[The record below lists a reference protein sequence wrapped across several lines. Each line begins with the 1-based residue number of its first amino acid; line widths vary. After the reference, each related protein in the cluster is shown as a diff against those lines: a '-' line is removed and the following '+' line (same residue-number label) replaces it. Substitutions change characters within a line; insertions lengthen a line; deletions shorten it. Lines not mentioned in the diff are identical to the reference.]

1 MNPIR
6 KFTNAEIVAILDD
19 AITAYPNSRYYEVWA
34 LLHTR
39 GLYKQYLN
47 YYLNVSPDEE
57 IKSRMNTLRE
67 LQQTKLV
74 DGLLNKRSD
83 VSESGAMFILRCKY
97 GFIEQDKREKLEID
111 RQRLEQTNNVIDAID
126 NAINVNFTIAKHRS
140 EDEINKLLE
149 G

>member
-6 KFTNAEIVAILDD
+6 KFTNAEIIAILDD
-19 AITAYPNSRYYEVWA
+19 AISVYPNSRYYEVWA
-34 LLHTR
+34 LLHTK

-47 YYLNVSPDEE
+47 YYLNVSPDDK

-83 VSESGAMFILRCKY
+83 VSETGAMFILRCKY
-97 GFIEQDKREKLEID
+97 GFIEQDKKERLDIERQKLE
-111 RQRLEQTNNVIDAID
+111 QATNVLDTLGQAL
-126 NAINVNFTIAKHRS
+126 NVNFTIAPHRTD
-140 EDEINKLLE
+140 EEINRLIE
-149 G
+149 E